1 MTQGPAVSGPVAS
14 SPKRW
19 IATIFAILAL
29 TAFAFPAG
37 LRDWLEERNAS
48 GYLAVP
54 LAIARQI
61 EAASNALG
69 VAPVGAELRHRFARL
84 IGEPE
89 N

>member
-1 MTQGPAVSGPVAS
+1 MPPIPAAVSPAAAS
-14 SPKRW
+14 PLRW

-29 TAFAFPAG
+29 TAFAFPSG

-48 GYLAVP
+48 GTLALP
-54 LAIARQI
+54 LAIARQV

-69 VAPVGAELRHRFARL
+69 VAPVSADLRRRFARL

-89 N
+89 T